1 MLKTNTDNVKHI
13 YSSFV
18 YITELKNE
26 NFNTTGLT
34 YR

>member
-1 MLKTNTDNVKHI
+1 MLKTNTVNVKHI

-18 YITELKNE
+18 HITELKNG
-26 NFNTTGLT
+26 NFSMTGLT